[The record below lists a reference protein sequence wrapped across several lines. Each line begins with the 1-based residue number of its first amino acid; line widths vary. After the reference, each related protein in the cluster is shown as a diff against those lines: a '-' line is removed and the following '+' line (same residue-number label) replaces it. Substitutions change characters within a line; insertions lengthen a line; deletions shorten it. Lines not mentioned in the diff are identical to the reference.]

1 MVIDIF
7 LLGQGRNDNP
17 SENYVLNPWSNRY
30 FGNTQTG
37 VTEELLMR

>member
-17 SENYVLNPWSNRY
+17 SENYVKPLVKSVFR
-30 FGNTQTG
+30 
-37 VTEELLMR
+37 